1 MTDQQMEQRALRK
14 STRRKIVS
22 VLSFAAGGLLL
33 LSGIF
38 EPGTLSNVLP
48 GVMIYSGIGMLFQA
62 GSRSALEEAQ
72 RFAEFDY
79 AEAKRREVAMDFKTY
94 QQQHLSKPSTPAP
107 LPIPEEP
114 KNDPKRALEEYFNQD
129 LSVLQQ
135 GMRFAHQINKANDLI
150 PDAEITDDLN
160 IICKYVN
167 DIFAQAAK
175 DKSIEHQIRKFSNI
189 YLPQTLKLCNLYID
203 LQKKHV
209 ETSTIKDLKSQIA
222 KSISNA
228 KNAFANFN
236 DNLMQQASVDIEAEI
251 ETFERI
257 LTIDGLLGRRE
268 IILPTREKEKEE
280 A

>member
-1 MTDQQMEQRALRK
+1 MNNSRMQRRALRK
-14 STRRKIVS
+14 STRRKIFS

-33 LSGIF
+33 LSGVF
-38 EPGTLSNVLP
+38 DPGSFSSVLP

-94 QQQHLSKPSTPAP
+94 QQQHLSKPQKATPTP
-107 LPIPEEP
+107 VSVPEQP

-203 LQKKHV
+203 LQKK
-209 ETSTIKDLKSQIA
+209 TC
-222 KSISNA
+222 
-228 KNAFANFN
+228 
-236 DNLMQQASVDIEAEI
+236 
-251 ETFERI
+251 
-257 LTIDGLLGRRE
+257 
-268 IILPTREKEKEE
+268 
-280 A
+280 